1 MMKETG
7 LIIKGFGE
15 LFEVLTE
22 SGEKVSCAV
31 RGALKH
37 KSSLPLAGDK
47 VLFERQASGK
57 AVIDSVCERRNS
69 LIRPPMANLDKL
81 FIVVATASPLP
92 SFETLDKLTC
102 AAVSKGIEPIIVINK
117 TDIRSSNEIREI
129 YEKSSIKIFDVCA
142 NKGEGIEELKK
153 EISGICAFA
162 GASGVGK
169 SSLMNALFPD
179 LNLTVGNLSDKSDRG
194 KHTTRTVELF
204 KVDGG
209 YFADTPGF
217 AMIDFEKFDFLALS
231 ELAGSF
237 PEFAE
242 HLKKCRYTDCTHTNE
257 DGCGIIAA
265 YEDGLIS
272 KSRYESYL
280 ALYEILKN
288 KRTYH

>member
-1 MMKETG
+1 MAKESG
-7 LIIKGFGE
+7 LVIKGFGE

-31 RGALKH
+31 RGTLKH

-47 VLFERQASGK
+47 VGFERQSSGK
-57 AVIDSVCERRNS
+57 AVITEICQRKNV

-92 SFETLDKLTC
+92 SFETLDKITC
-102 AAVSKGIEPIIVINK
+102 AAVAKGIEPIIVINK
-117 TDIRSSNEIREI
+117 TDIKPSDEIRSV
-129 YEKSSIKIFDVCA
+129 YEKASIKIYDVCA
-142 NKGEGIEELKK
+142 NEKIGIEALRS

-169 SSLMNALFPD
+169 SSLMNALFPS
-179 LNLTVGNLSDKSDRG
+179 LKLTVGTLSDRSDRG

-204 KVDGG
+204 EVDGG

-217 AMIDFEKFDFLALS
+217 AMIDFEKFDFLKLD
-231 ELAGSF
+231 ELAESF
-237 PEFAE
+237 PEFKE
-242 HLKKCRYTDCTHTNE
+242 PMKNCRYTDCTHKSE
-257 DGCGIIAA
+257 DGCGIISAL
-265 YEDGLIS
+265 ENGSIS
-272 KSRYESYL
+272 ESRYKSYL
-280 ALYEILKN
+280 ALYDILKN